1 MKGKIS
7 KVLMRK
13 LEIAAMGI
21 AVIVLIFAFSRFSP
35 TARKVSSLQ
44 NEVKKMDEKIR
55 FLKEGIQVKDESRME
70 QLRNLI
76 REYNE
81 LKEMYDSSS
90 NPVPLE
96 TDLSGFINELIQVG
110 KKAGVEFVR
119 VTSGKLMGYQFYQ
132 EVPIEVSVRGSFVE
146 LEKFMFGIENMNRLV
161 KVSTFNIESNEK
173 KPPVITAEFLL
184 KCCVRSTAD
193 GK

>member
-1 MKGKIS
+1 
-7 KVLMRK
+7 MRK

-96 TDLSGFINELIQVG
+96 TDLSGFIDELIQVG

-161 KVSTFNIESNEK
+161 KVSTSISSRMK
-173 KPPVITAEFLL
+173 
-184 KCCVRSTAD
+184 RSRP
-193 GK
+193 

>member
-55 FLKEGIQVKDESRME
+55 FLKEGIQVKDESRMK

-96 TDLSGFINELIQVG
+96 TDLSGFIDELIQVG